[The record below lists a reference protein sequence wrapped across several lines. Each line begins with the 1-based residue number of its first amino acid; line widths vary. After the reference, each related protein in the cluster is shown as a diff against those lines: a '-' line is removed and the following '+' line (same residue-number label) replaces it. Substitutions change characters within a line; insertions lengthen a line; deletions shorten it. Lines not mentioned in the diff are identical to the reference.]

1 MPRARKPSS
10 SSVDREKLIQAV
22 RAGLD
27 LPAAAAVA
35 GSDHAT
41 VLTALEC
48 DDALGL
54 EVRKAKAEHQLTC
67 IASIQRAAQPRD
79 VTITKRTSKPDGSV
93 IEEKRVATEMD
104 WQAARW
110 LLQRSES

>member
-1 MPRARKPSS
+1 VKRKDSFDK
-10 SSVDREKLIQAV
+10 DRLLASL

-27 LPAAAAVA
+27 LPSAAALA
-35 GSDHAT
+35 GTDHAT
-41 VLTALEC
+41 VLAGIQ
-48 DDALGL
+48 DDADFSLA
-54 EVRKAKAEHQLTC
+54 VRRARAEHQLSC
-67 IASIQRAAQPRD
+67 ISSIQRAAQPRD